1 MGATFE
7 MARPQVRAAEFCER
21 AVLTEENRVIEQYDD
36 ETIRCPRVGGEVNFK
51 FCRSENNMLPC
62 RWIIGCWQNKMDI
75 NGFLKDHYST
85 DELDQAFAP
94 RKSKL
99 ESLIGLVEKAK
110 KRTTEK

>member
-1 MGATFE
+1 

>member
-1 MGATFE
+1 M
-7 MARPQVRAAEFCER
+7 
-21 AVLTEENRVIEQYDD
+21 IEQYDD

-51 FCRSENNMLPC
+51 FCRSENNMFPC

-75 NGFLKDHYST
+75 NGFLKDHYSK